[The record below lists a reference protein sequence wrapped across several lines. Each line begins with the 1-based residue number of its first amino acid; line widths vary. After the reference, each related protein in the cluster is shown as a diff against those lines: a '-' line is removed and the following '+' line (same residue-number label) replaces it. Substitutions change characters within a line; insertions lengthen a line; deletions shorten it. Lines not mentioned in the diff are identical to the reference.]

1 MATTTAT
8 HACYRRAMRENQRD
22 IGLVRAV
29 GPWAL
34 AASIVSMIVG
44 AGIFAVPA
52 ALAAC
57 VGPYAPLTFLACG
70 FAVGAVAICFAE
82 GGSRVP
88 TSGGVY
94 GVIADA
100 FGPLTGYVCGTLLWV
115 CCVLAC
121 GAVAAALGDV
131 TATLFPQPFAGPVR
145 GAVVIG
151 VIGGIALVNI
161 AGVARGARLV
171 SATTMLKLAP
181 LALFILAGAGAIHR
195 SNFVLAVQPDAQ
207 GFGRALIL
215 AVFALVGMETS
226 LCASGEVVQPNRAIP
241 RALII
246 AMLSTTILYVA
257 IQVIAQGILG
267 SSLATSK
274 APLADAMAHI
284 HPALHAV
291 MLAGTALS
299 MFGWLG
305 SDILGSPRQ
314 LFAFARDGL
323 LPRVL
328 GQLHPRSH
336 APYASILCYSTIAIV
351 LALTGTF
358 AELVVLSTL
367 AIAALYIAGCAA
379 SWMLARRSVALS
391 GTPLNFRFLGSATI
405 IGIGSMLAL
414 IALGSP
420 REIIGLAALIAI
432 SIFVYLI
439 QTRIA
444 LAKAH

>member
-1 MATTTAT
+1 MN
-8 HACYRRAMRENQRD
+8 CVSGYRWVFYNDRQRHVIVARVLENQRD

-29 GPWAL
+29 GPWAF

-57 VGPYAPLTFLACG
+57 VGPYAPLAFLACG
-70 FAVGAVAICFAE
+70 FAIGAVGICLAE

-94 GVIADA
+94 GVIEAA

-121 GAVAAALGDV
+121 GAVAAALADV
-131 TATLFPQPFAGPVR
+131 TATLFPQSLMGPVR
-145 GAVVIG
+145 GAVIVG

-161 AGVARGARLV
+161 GGVARGARLV
-171 SATTMLKLAP
+171 SATTTLKLAP
-181 LALFILAGAGAIHR
+181 LAIFIIAGASALHS
-195 SNFVLAVQPDAQ
+195 SNFVQTVEPDAQ

-226 LCASGEVVQPNRAIP
+226 LCASGEVRQPNRTIP
-241 RALII
+241 RALAI
-246 AMLSTTILYVA
+246 AMVSTTILYVA

-284 HPALHAV
+284 HPALRAV

-328 GQLHPRSH
+328 GQIHPRSH
-336 APYASILCYSTIAIV
+336 APYAAILCYSSISIL
-351 LALTGTF
+351 LALTGTLRR
-358 AELVVLSTL
+358 AGR
-367 AIAALYIAGCAA
+367 ALNAGHRRTVRRR
-379 SWMLARRSVALS
+379 LRSVVGAC
-391 GTPLNFRFLGSATI
+391 
-405 IGIGSMLAL
+405 
-414 IALGSP
+414 SP
-420 REIIGLAALIAI
+420 RHRAVRHASELPLPR
-432 SIFVYLI
+432 SCDRHRH
-439 QTRIA
+439 Q
-444 LAKAH
+444 

>member
-1 MATTTAT
+1 
-8 HACYRRAMRENQRD
+8 MRENQRD
-22 IGLVRAV
+22 TGLVRAV
-29 GPWAL
+29 GPWAF

-57 VGPYAPLTFLACG
+57 VGPYAPLAFLACG

-94 GVIADA
+94 GVIEAA
-100 FGPLTGYVCGTLLWV
+100 FGPLAGFVSGTLLWV

-121 GAVAAALGDV
+121 GAVAAALADV
-131 TATLFPQPFAGPVR
+131 VASLFPQSLATAVR
-145 GAVVIG
+145 ATVIIG

-161 AGVARGARLV
+161 GGVARGARLV
-171 SATTMLKLAP
+171 SATTTLKLAP
-181 LALFILAGAGAIHR
+181 LLIFILAGAAAVHG
-195 SNFVLAVQPDAQ
+195 SNFALPVQPGAQ

-215 AVFALVGMETS
+215 AVFALVGMESS
-226 LCASGEVVQPNRAIP
+226 LCASGEVVQPNRIIP
-241 RALII
+241 RALAI
-246 AMLSTTILYVA
+246 AIVSTTILYVA
-257 IQVIAQGILG
+257 IQLIAQGILG
-267 SSLATSK
+267 PSLATSP
-274 APLADAMAHI
+274 APLADAMAHV
-284 HPALHAV
+284 HPALRAV
-291 MLAGTALS
+291 MLAGTAVS

-328 GQLHPRSH
+328 GRLHPRSH
-336 APYASILCYSTIAIV
+336 APYMAIACYAAIAIV

-367 AIAALYIAGCAA
+367 AIAALYSAGCAA
-379 SWMLARRSVALS
+379 AWALARRGVALS
-391 GTPLNFRFLGSATI
+391 GAPLNFRFPGAAAV
-405 IGIGSMLAL
+405 IGTGSMLAL
-414 IALGSP
+414 IALGS
-420 REIIGLAALIAI
+420 REEIAGLATLIAV
-432 SIFVYLI
+432 SVLLYLV
-439 QTRIA
+439 QARIA
-444 LAKAH
+444 VARPR

>member
-1 MATTTAT
+1 L
-8 HACYRRAMRENQRD
+8 
-22 IGLVRAV
+22 GL
-29 GPWAL
+29 WAF

-57 VGPYAPLTFLACG
+57 VGPYAPLAFLACG

-94 GVIADA
+94 GVIEAA
-100 FGPLTGYVCGTLLWV
+100 FGPLAGYVCGTLLWV

-121 GAVAAALGDV
+121 GAVAAALADV
-131 TATLFPQPFAGPVR
+131 VASLFPQSFIGPVR
-145 GAVVIG
+145 AAVIVG

-161 AGVARGARLV
+161 GGVVRGGRLI
-171 SATTMLKLAP
+171 SATTLLKLVP
-181 LALFILAGAGAIHR
+181 LAIFIIAGAGAIHS
-195 SNFVLAVQPDAQ
+195 SNFLPTVQPDAQ

-215 AVFALVGMETS
+215 AVFSLVGMETS
-226 LCASGEVVQPNRAIP
+226 LCASGEVVQPNRTIP

-246 AMLSTTILYVA
+246 AILSTTILYVA
-257 IQVIAQGILG
+257 IQVTAQGILG

-284 HPALHAV
+284 HPALRAL

-323 LPRVL
+323 LPQFLAR
-328 GQLHPRSH
+328 LHPSSH
-336 APYASILCYSTIAIV
+336 APYVAILCYAALAII

-367 AIAALYIAGCAA
+367 TIAALYIAGCAA
-379 SWMLARRSVALS
+379 SWVLARRGVALS
-391 GTPLNFRFLGSATI
+391 GTPLNFRFHGAATVIGISSMLTLIGLGS
-405 IGIGSMLAL
+405 
-414 IALGSP
+414 
-420 REIIGLAALIAI
+420 RQEIIGLATLIGL
-432 SIFVYLI
+432 SVLVYLI
-439 QTRIA
+439 QSRTA
-444 LAKAH
+444 LAKPH

>member
-1 MATTTAT
+1 MQ
-8 HACYRRAMRENQRD
+8 ENRRD

-29 GPWAL
+29 GPWAF

-57 VGPYAPLTFLACG
+57 VGPYAPVAFLACG
-70 FAVGAVAICFAE
+70 VAIGAVAMCFAE
-82 GGSRVP
+82 GSSRVP

-94 GVIADA
+94 GVIEVA
-100 FGPLTGYVCGTLLWV
+100 FGPLAGFVSGTLLWV

-121 GAVAAALGDV
+121 GAVAAALADMV
-131 TATLFPQPFAGPVR
+131 ASLFPQSFVVLVR
-145 GAVVIG
+145 DAVIVGAIG
-151 VIGGIALVNI
+151 CIALVNI
-161 AGVARGARLV
+161 GGVARGARLV
-171 SATTMLKLAP
+171 SATTTLKLAP
-181 LALFILAGAGAIHR
+181 LLIFIFVGSSAVHS
-195 SNFVLAVQPDAQ
+195 SNFVPTVQPDAQ

-226 LCASGEVVQPNRAIP
+226 LCASGEVVQPNRTIP

-246 AMLSTTILYVA
+246 AMVSTTILYVA

-284 HPALHAV
+284 HPVLRAL
-291 MLAGTALS
+291 MLGGTALS

-323 LPRVL
+323 LPQVL
-328 GQLHPRSH
+328 GRLHPRSH
-336 APYASILCYSTIAIV
+336 APYVAIV
-351 LALTGTF
+351 CYAALAITLALTGTF

-379 SWMLARRSVALS
+379 SWVLARRGVALS
-391 GTPLNFRFLGSATI
+391 GTPLNFRFLGAATV
-405 IGIGSMLAL
+405 IGISSMLAL
-414 IALGSP
+414 IGLGT
-420 REIIGLAALIAI
+420 RQEIIGLTALIGL
-432 SIFVYLI
+432 SMLLYLV
-439 QTRIA
+439 QARSA
-444 LAKAH
+444 LAKPH